1 MATQVI
7 FLNGGS
13 SSGKTGIVRCLQAVL
28 PQPWL
33 ALSVDTFVDA
43 LPAALQNSDAGL
55 DIAPDGTVSVGADFM
70 ALEAA
75 WREGVAAMVR
85 AGARVILDD
94 VFLGGAESQRRWQK
108 ALAGLEVLWVG
119 VRCAPEIV
127 AGRELAR
134 GDRAVGMAQGQ
145 AESVHRGVTY
155 DLEIDTAR
163 TESLDCARTIA
174 AKVR

>member
-1 MATQVI
+1 VATQVI

-33 ALSVDTFVDA
+33 ALSVDTFVG
-43 LPAALQNSDAGL
+43 AG
-55 DIAPDGTVSVGADFM
+55 FM
-70 ALEAA
+70 TLEAA
-75 WREGVAAMVR
+75 WMEGVAAMAR

-94 VFLGGAESQRRWQK
+94 VFLGGADSQRRWQK
-108 ALAGLEVLWVG
+108 ALDGLDVLWVG
-119 VRCAPEIV
+119 VRCAPEVV

-134 GDRAVGMAQGQ
+134 GDRAVGMAEGQ
-145 AESVHRGVTY
+145 AESVHRGVHY

-174 AKVR
+174 AKVG